1 MNFAL
6 FFLLSIPVN
15 TQSKLLARS
24 HWGSQSPYASGD
36 FCFPLLSQ
44 GAVIVSNPTTQLSK
58 SFANLILK
66 GKKKKK
72 HSKAFKG
79 KSKKKKKV
87 LKKRKEASWWPALP
101 KQMSQP
107 V

>member
-1 MNFAL
+1 M
-6 FFLLSIPVN
+6 
-15 TQSKLLARS
+15 
-24 HWGSQSPYASGD
+24 
-36 FCFPLLSQ
+36 
-44 GAVIVSNPTTQLSK
+44 IVSNPTTQLSK

-66 GKKKKK
+66 GEKKKSTAK
-72 HSKAFKG
+72 HSKVKVR
-79 KSKKKKKV
+79 KKKV

>member
-1 MNFAL
+1 M
-6 FFLLSIPVN
+6 
-15 TQSKLLARS
+15 
-24 HWGSQSPYASGD
+24 
-36 FCFPLLSQ
+36 
-44 GAVIVSNPTTQLSK
+44 IVSNPTTQLSK

-66 GKKKKK
+66 GEKKKKK
-72 HSKAFKG
+72 STAKHSKVKVR
-79 KSKKKKKV
+79 KKKV